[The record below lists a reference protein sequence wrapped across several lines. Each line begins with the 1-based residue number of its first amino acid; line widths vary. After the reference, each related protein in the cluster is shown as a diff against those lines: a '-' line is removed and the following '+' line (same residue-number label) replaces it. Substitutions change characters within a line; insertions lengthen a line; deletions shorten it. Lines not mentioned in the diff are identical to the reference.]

1 MMESYKTVLD
11 NGLRVVVTPQKDNP
25 AVTVLVLVETG
36 SKYETKE
43 INGISHF
50 LEHMCFKGTKKRPT
64 ALAISTELDEIGAIF
79 NAFTG
84 HEYTGYYAKVDKNHF
99 DKALDVVS
107 DIYLNQ
113 VFDEKEIEK
122 ERGPVIE
129 EINMNLDT
137 PMRQVS
143 DDFVTLLYGDQPAG
157 MPITGPKENIKT
169 LTREDFIQY
178 RKDHYVPEATVVA
191 ISGAIE
197 PNDALQK
204 VKDIFSPMKKSPKKG
219 KLSVK
224 ESQSEP
230 MIHLAKKDS
239 DQTHLVLG
247 VRAYDRFDKRRYALE
262 VLATALG
269 DGMSSRLFSK
279 VREQMGAAYYVK
291 AGVDMYTD
299 HGYLMTWA
307 GVGNERLFDSVEAI
321 VGEFKKLKNEEVGDK
336 ELQKVKDYIV
346 GKMMLGLETSDDLA
360 FFYGE
365 QELLDKELIK
375 PDEIAREI
383 QAVSAK
389 DVLEVAQDIFQNNKL
404 NLALIGP
411 TADESALRSLLKID

>member
-1 MMESYKTVLD
+1 MMESHETVLQ

-50 LEHMCFKGTKKRPT
+50 LEHMCFKGREKRPR
-64 ALAISTELDEIGAIF
+64 ALAISTELDEIGAIY
-79 NAFTG
+79 NAFTS

-113 VFDEKEIEK
+113 VFDEKEIDK

-137 PMRQVS
+137 PMRQVA

-157 MPITGPKENIKT
+157 MPVAGPKENIRT

-178 RKDHYVPEATVVA
+178 RKDHYVPEATVVV
-191 ISGAIE
+191 ISGAVE
-197 PNDALQK
+197 PSVAIDK
-204 VKDIFSPMKKSPKKG
+204 VKAIFSGMERSPKKG
-219 KLSVK
+219 KLPVV

-230 MIHLAKKDS
+230 MVHMSKKDS
-239 DQTHLVLG
+239 DQTHLIIG
-247 VRAYDRFDKRRYALE
+247 VRAYDRFDEKKYALE

-269 DGMSSRLFSK
+269 DGMSSRLFTK

-291 AGVDMYTD
+291 AGADMYTD
-299 HGYLMTWA
+299 HGYLMAWA
-307 GVGNERLFDSVEAI
+307 GVGNERLLESVKAI
-321 VGEFKKLKNEEVGDK
+321 VGEFKKLKEEALGEK

-365 QELLDKELIK
+365 QALLDRKLIK
-375 PDEIAREI
+375 ADEIAQGI
-383 QAVSAK
+383 QSVSAQ
-389 DVLEVAQDIFQNNKL
+389 DVLGVAKDIFQDKKL

-411 TADESALRSLLKID
+411 STDESALRAVLKID

>member
-1 MMESYKTVLD
+1 MESYKTVLD
-11 NGLRVVVTPQKDNP
+11 NGLRVIIAPQKDNP

-36 SKYETKE
+36 SKYETKK

-64 ALAISTELDEIGAIF
+64 ALAISTELDEVGANY

-84 HEYTGYYAKVDKNHF
+84 HEYTGYYAKVDKSHF

-113 VFDEKEIEK
+113 VFDEKEIDK

-129 EINMNLDT
+129 EINMIADT
-137 PMRQVS
+137 PMRQVA
-143 DDFVTLLYGDQPAG
+143 DNFVTLLYGDQPAG
-157 MPITGPKENIKT
+157 MPIAGPKENIKI
-169 LTREDFIQY
+169 LTREDFVQY
-178 RKDHYVPEATVVA
+178 RKDHYVPEATVVV
-191 ISGAIE
+191 ISGAVDQDIAME
-197 PNDALQK
+197 K
-204 VKDIFSPMKKSPKKG
+204 VKAIFSEMEKNPKKG
-219 KLSVK
+219 KLPVV
-224 ESQSEP
+224 ESQSGP
-230 MIHLAKKDS
+230 MLHMAKKDS
-239 DQTHLVLG
+239 DQTHLVMG
-247 VRAYDRFDKRRYALE
+247 VRAYDRFDERRYALD

-291 AGVDMYTD
+291 AGADMYTD
-299 HGYLMTWA
+299 HGYLMAWA
-307 GVGNERLFDSVEAI
+307 GVGNARLLESITAI
-321 VGEFKKLKNEEVGDK
+321 LGEFKKLKEEELGDK

-346 GKMMLGLETSDDLA
+346 GKMMLGLETSDDVA

-365 QELLDKELIK
+365 QELLDKKLVK
-375 PDEIAREI
+375 ADEIAEKIRS
-383 QAVSAK
+383 VTAK
-389 DVLEVAQDIFQNNKL
+389 DVLAVAKDIFQNDKL

-411 TADESALRSLLKID
+411 TTEESSLRAVLKID